1 MSKESEPEKKFKI
14 RPRGLDKDPVKTEEG
29 EVPTEEETPKYKW
42 GNHFRQSGKKF
53 SAKNISKPRS
63 PDDPTASDEKKPTED
78 SEVEQN
84 SPVPNSSKPSGPEG
98 WESLGSPTT
107 ESTASAQEEKKPVGK
122 PLETLQFLRLLA
134 RKRVRLF
141 PALAGS
147 LAVIIFFCIVFWNLG
162 AGAGKAE
169 MLRETS
175 KEGASVSKDFLEQLD
190 QALAD
195 LRAGDADKAVKK
207 LQELEKPDTQVAS
220 LTYLLALA
228 AMQNGNTDLAE
239 KKAAESIAKRERVSD
254 SLAIQAVL
262 ETQKGGNSVI
272 PKFGDP
278 RLRSEL
284 LLRQAILADTANP
297 FPMIEL
303 ATLLRYQK
311 RRSEAQDLLR
321 AARSRLNPVDS
332 HTVVDVTL
340 ALSQL
345 EDAPDDK
352 LPQIADPDRDSTS
365 AFSAAYIAMR
375 QHDFDKAAGLLDL
388 LNRRMPADLFYYL
401 VNDPALRRYASEPK
415 LQKFFQ

>member
-14 RPRGLDKDPVKTEEG
+14 RPRGLDKDPVEAEEG
-29 EVPTEEETPKYKW
+29 EEPNEEATPKHKW
-42 GNHFRQSGKKF
+42 GEHLRQSGKKF
-53 SAKNISKPRS
+53 PAKNISKPRS
-63 PDDPTASDEKKPTED
+63 PAAATSSDDKTPTARSEEEK
-78 SEVEQN
+78 
-84 SPVPNSSKPSGPEG
+84 NSSAPFPLKPSGPEG
-98 WESLGSPTT
+98 WESLGSPAT

-122 PLETLQFLRLLA
+122 PIETLQFLRLLA

-147 LAVIIFFCIVFWNLG
+147 LAAIIFFCIVFWNLG
-162 AGAGKAE
+162 AGAGRAAL
-169 MLRETS
+169 LRETS
-175 KEGASVSKDFLEQLD
+175 KEGASVSKDFLGQLD

-228 AMQNGNTDLAE
+228 AMQNGDTDLAA

-254 SLAIQAVL
+254 SLALQAVL

-311 RRSEAQDLLR
+311 QRSEAQDLLR

-375 QHDFDKAAGLLDL
+375 QHDFDKAAELLDL

>member
-1 MSKESEPEKKFKI
+1 MPKESESERKFKI
-14 RPRGLDKDPVKTEEG
+14 RPRGLDKEPVKAEEG
-29 EVPTEEETPKYKW
+29 EEPGEEETPKHKW
-42 GNHFRQSGKKF
+42 GRHLRQIGKKF
-53 SAKNISKPRS
+53 PTKNIAKPLS
-63 PDDPTASDEKKPTED
+63 PDEAEASDEKKPTED
-78 SEVEQN
+78 SGAERN
-84 SPVPNSSKPSGPEG
+84 SPAPTSSNLSGPEG
-98 WESLGSPTT
+98 WESLDDPTT
-107 ESTASAQEEKKPVGK
+107 ESLPPVQEEKKPAGK
-122 PLETLQFLRLLA
+122 PPGTLQLLRLLA
-134 RKRVRLF
+134 RKRVRLVS
-141 PALAGS
+141 ALAAG
-147 LAVIIFFCIVFWNLG
+147 LATVIFFCLVFWNLG
-162 AGAGKAE
+162 TGAGRAAL
-169 MLRETS
+169 LRETS
-175 KEGASVSKDFLEQLD
+175 KEGTSVSGDFLAQID

-228 AMQNGNTDLAE
+228 AMQNGDTDLAAQ
-239 KKAAESIAKRERVSD
+239 KAAESIAKRERVSD
-254 SLAIQAVL
+254 SLALQAVL
-262 ETQKGGNSVI
+262 ETQKGGNSAI

-311 RRSEAQDLLR
+311 RRTEAQDLLR

-340 ALSQL
+340 ELSQL
-345 EDAPDDK
+345 QDTPDDS
-352 LPQIADPDRDSTS
+352 LPRIADPDRDFAS

-375 QHDFDKAAGLLDL
+375 RRDFDQAAGLLETL
-388 LNRRMPADLFYYL
+388 SRRMPADLFYYL
-401 VNDPALRRYASEPK
+401 VNDPALRRYAAEPK